1 MVQFSSGRAVGTPTG
16 ITVDDDGNTS
26 DSKQRVER
34 PFEFATPFVER
45 AAGAAR
51 RLASTRYSSALR
63 DALTAIKLS
72 PEYDELVS
80 NLQILRPRLTSIE
93 SLAVGE
99 RDEPFMIEKDP
110 RSVFPLAYAGDG
122 FRRALL
128 LASAFAKARGGLVA
142 IDEPESFA
150 HPSLFEAVCK
160 LIAKASQAGTQVV
173 MATHS
178 LEFVS
183 SLLREFS
190 GALDKTAVIGLSM
203 ENRRIDSVL
212 IPGPDAERRVLELG
226 HDLRL

>member
-1 MVQFSSGRAVGTPTG
+1 M
-16 ITVDDDGNTS
+16 
-26 DSKQRVER
+26 
-34 PFEFATPFVER
+34 
-45 AAGAAR
+45 
-51 RLASTRYSSALR
+51 
-63 DALTAIKLS
+63 IKLS

-93 SLAVGE
+93 SLAIGE
-99 RDEPFMIEKDP
+99 RDEPFMFEKDP
-110 RSVFPLAYAGDG
+110 RAVFPVAYAGDG
-122 FRRALL
+122 FRRSLL

-142 IDEPESFA
+142 IDEPEAFA

-160 LIAKASQAGTQVV
+160 LIAKASLAGTQVV

-183 SLLREFS
+183 ALLREFS
-190 GALDKTAVIGLSM
+190 GSLDRTAVIGLSM

-212 IPGPDAERRVLELG
+212 IPGADAERRVLELG